1 MIYGLFAVIIA
12 ITIAII
18 TVVAWIESF
27 RDNK

>member
-12 ITIAII
+12 ITIAVI